1 MNRMTHGTATLTG
14 LSAFLL
20 LCGPALVAQSA
31 GADHKFVNEAAQGGL
46 AEVELGT
53 LATKKAESPDV
64 KSFGQKMVDDHS
76 KANQELKELASHKG
90 ITLPTSIDSKAQ
102 SMKDKL
108 NGMSGAT
115 FDRYY
120 MQQMVN
126 DHQEDVAEFRK
137 EANSGMDSDA
147 KAFASK
153 TLPTL
158 EEHLKLA
165 QSGYQEVKSGK

>member
-1 MNRMTHGTATLTG
+1 MTSSDQTFLRNATA
-14 LSAFLL
+14 
-20 LCGPALVAQSA
+20 
-31 GADHKFVNEAAQGGL
+31 GGM
-46 AEVELGT
+46 AEVELGK
-53 LATKKAESPDV
+53 LAVEKGTSQTV
-64 KSFGQKMVDDHS
+64 KTFGQRMVDDHS

-126 DHQEDVAEFRK
+126 DHQKDVAEFRK